1 MVSAFTKALAL
12 LGERPFW
19 RIIWHIVLMTIATI
33 VGLYA
38 VVWGVLTHV
47 TLVDIGWLNTL
58 IAVLGGVAVVVLTWL
73 LFPAVVTLVV
83 SCFLERMIVAVETRH
98 YPDLPAPT
106 PLSLWHSVW
115 VALRFTSVMLLLNLL
130 AVPLYLLLPGVNVI
144 VFYGVNAYL
153 LGREYFEL
161 VALRRLDPRTAR
173 RLRRSHQLQFF
184 VAGLIITGLLTVPLL
199 NLVAPLI
206 AAAFMVHLVV
216 ELTGLYQPSGAPP
229 MPSHSSRDGG
239 VQGKTPAPRPP

>member
-1 MVSAFTKALAL
+1 MLSAFIKALAL

-19 RIIWHIVLMTIATI
+19 RIIWHITLMTIATI

-83 SCFLERMIVAVETRH
+83 SGFLERTIVAVETRH
-98 YPDLPAPT
+98 YPDLPAPR

-115 VALRFTSVMLLLNLL
+115 VALRFTGVMLLLNLF
-130 AVPLYLLLPGVNVI
+130 AVPLYLLFPGINVV

-173 RLRRSHQLQFF
+173 RLRRSHQLRLF

-216 ELTGLYQPSGAPP
+216 ELTGLYQQPGSSPL
-229 MPSHSSRDGG
+229 SHRPSRDDG
-239 VQGKTPAPRPP
+239 ALSA

>member
-1 MVSAFTKALAL
+1 MVSAFIKALAL

-47 TLVDIGWLNTL
+47 ALVDIGWLNTM
-58 IAVLGGVAVVVLTWL
+58 IAVVGGVAVVVLTWL

-83 SCFLERMIVAVETRH
+83 SGFLERMIVAVETRH

-115 VALRFTSVMLLLNLL
+115 VALRFTGVTLLLNLL
-130 AVPLYLLLPGVNVI
+130 AVPLYLLLPAVNVA
-144 VFYGVNAYL
+144 VFYGVSAYL
-153 LGREYFEL
+153 LGRVYFEL
-161 VALRRLDPRTAR
+161 VALRRLNPRTAR
-173 RLRRSHQLQFF
+173 RLRRSHQLRLF
-184 VAGLIITGLLTVPLL
+184 VAGLLITGLLTVPLL
-199 NLVAPLI
+199 NLVAPLL

-216 ELTGLYQPSGAPP
+216 ELTGLHQPPAPASISP
-229 MPSHSSRDGG
+229 HPRRDGG
-239 VQGKTPAPRPP
+239 DQGRTPTSKRP

>member
-1 MVSAFTKALAL
+1 
-12 LGERPFW
+12 
-19 RIIWHIVLMTIATI
+19 MTTATV

-47 TLVDIGWLNTL
+47 TLVDIWWLNTL
-58 IAVLGGVAVVVLTWL
+58 IAVMGGLAVVALTWL
-73 LFPAVVTLVV
+73 LSPAVVTLVI

-106 PLSLWHSVW
+106 HLSLWQNVW
-115 VALRFTSVMLLLNLL
+115 VALRFTGVMLLLNLL
-130 AVPLYLLLPGVNVI
+130 AIPLYLLLPGVNVV

-153 LGREYFEL
+153 LDREYFEL
-161 VALRRLDPRTAR
+161 VALRRLDPRAAR
-173 RLRRSHQLQFF
+173 RVRRSHQMRFF
-184 VAGLIITGLLTVPLL
+184 VAGLLITGLLTVPLL

-216 ELTGLYQPSGAPP
+216 ELAGLHQQPGPP
-229 MPSHSSRDGG
+229 LTSHRPSRDGEG
-239 VQGKTPAPRPP
+239 QGRTPTSERP

>member
-1 MVSAFTKALAL
+1 MVSAFAKALAL

-19 RIIWHIVLMTIATI
+19 RVIWHTVLVTTATI
-33 VGLYA
+33 VGLHA

-47 TLVDIGWLNTL
+47 TLVDIWWLNTL
-58 IAVLGGVAVVVLTWL
+58 IAVLGGLAVVVLTWL

-106 PLSLWHSVW
+106 PLSLWQNVW
-115 VALRFTSVMLLLNLL
+115 VALRFTGVMLLLNLL
-130 AVPLYLLLPGVNVI
+130 AVPLYLLLPGVNVV

-161 VALRRLDPRTAR
+161 VALRRLNPRTAR
-173 RLRRSHQLQFF
+173 RLRRSHQLRLF
-184 VAGLIITGLLTVPLL
+184 VAGLLITGLLTVPLL
-199 NLVAPLI
+199 NLVAPLL

-216 ELTGLYQPSGAPP
+216 ELTCLHRPSGPASISPHP
-229 MPSHSSRDGG
+229 GRDGG
-239 VQGKTPAPRPP
+239 DQGRTPTSRRP